1 MKITNEKIDDWRFR
15 SSSNQLTRRQ
25 TCLLH
30 FRYRDPDSFRAS
42 VEAYALGFNPHDLTS
57 MELDLILMLLMDGR
71 VSPAYI
77 RTLIKSQHYQK
88 VIPLPEPDD
97 FDLIKDS
104 SLKKRTVKRLRAAG
118 IETVEELLQKVKRSG
133 WNGLIYEGLGTGS
146 IHELKNWMR
155 TKNIPFPD

>member
-1 MKITNEKIDDWRFR
+1 
-15 SSSNQLTRRQ
+15 
-25 TCLLH
+25 
-30 FRYRDPDSFRAS
+30 
-42 VEAYALGFNPHDLTS
+42 

-71 VSPAYI
+71 VSPEFI
-77 RTLIKSQHYQK
+77 RNMVKAQHYQK

-97 FDLIKDS
+97 FALIKDS

-118 IETVEELLQKVKRSG
+118 IETVEELIQKVKRSG